1 MNPWAKEFLEC
12 AHITDTGG
20 LDWWDVMRFSSR
32 FGNLNSTVGLIFRM
46 VCWFSLHDFD
56 KNDVNIM
63 PADMKG
69 SRMPVF
75 IG

>member
-32 FGNLNSTVGLIFRM
+32 FGNLNSTVLRYLLR
-46 VCWFSLHDFD
+46 VTS
-56 KNDVNIM
+56 
-63 PADMKG
+63 
-69 SRMPVF
+69 
-75 IG
+75 